1 MKASGAYKRVAAISQ
16 PRPITVPEKLAPQ
29 KFLEERM
36 VDYHMLKRENQ
47 ILKEENKL
55 LRGEVINRF
64 RRSGMEQSEIVQLIE
79 LQRMRIDN

>member
-16 PRPITVPEKLAPQ
+16 PRPITVPEKLTPQ
-29 KFLEERM
+29 NFLEERM

-64 RRSGMEQSEIVQLIE
+64 RKSGMEQSEIVQLIE

>member
-1 MKASGAYKRVAAISQ
+1 MKEGGAYKRVTAISQ

-29 KFLEERM
+29 NYLEERM